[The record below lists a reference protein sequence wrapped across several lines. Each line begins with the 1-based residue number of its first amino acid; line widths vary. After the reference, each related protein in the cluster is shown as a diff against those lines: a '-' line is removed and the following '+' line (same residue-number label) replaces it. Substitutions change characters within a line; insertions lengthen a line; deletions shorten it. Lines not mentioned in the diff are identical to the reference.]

1 MILIPRD
8 CSVYSRNNTK
18 LIEAGIDTSEH
29 PGKCCLHEK
38 SFLAIV
44 KNES

>member
-18 LIEAGIDTSEH
+18 LIEAGIDTSGH
-29 PGKCCLHEK
+29 LRKCCLHEK
-38 SFLAIV
+38 SFLEIV

>member
-1 MILIPRD
+1 MILTPWD

-18 LIEAGIDTSEH
+18 LLEAGVDTSEH
-29 PGKCCLHEK
+29 LGKCGLHEK